1 MEFVVLKDLCL
12 HGYAEDGNCK
22 GTPQTILHPERLN
35 WSLDKNC
42 LEQIKI
48 SLEEAQKLIDDV
60 EMALLVWTEYGKG
73 FVKKLK
79 ISPDAFMQM
88 ALQLTYFKVFWGKFF
103 LIKNVFQNQNKFSLT
118 YEASMTRLYREG
130 RTETV
135 RSCTVESCDFVRAML
150 DEKQTVFF
158 YLKFGKRF

>member
-12 HGYAEDGNCK
+12 QGYTEEGNCK
-22 GTPQTILHPERLN
+22 GTPLTILHPERLN
-35 WSLDKNC
+35 WSFDKDC
-42 LEQIKI
+42 LEKIKI

-88 ALQLTYFKVFWGKFF
+88 ALQLTYFKVF
-103 LIKNVFQNQNKFSLT
+103 S
-118 YEASMTRLYREG
+118 
-130 RTETV
+130 
-135 RSCTVESCDFVRAML
+135 
-150 DEKQTVFF
+150 
-158 YLKFGKRF
+158 LKFVLNNCFRININSL